1 MSESP
6 VITIDG
12 PSGVG
17 KGTVCQYLAKKTGW
31 HLLDSGAIYRVLAFA
46 AITGEI
52 PLDDENKLSELA
64 RGLNVTFQQSANTD
78 KIDIYLENNEIS
90 NQIRA
95 EECGNAASQLARYS
109 LVRQALL
116 GRQREFSRAPGLI
129 ADGRDMGSV
138 VFPAA
143 QVKIFLTASP
153 EERLN
158 RRYKQLKEQGFSV
171 NLARL
176 SADIAERDNRDQL
189 REESPLKPAMDAVV
203 IDTTT
208 LRIEQVINQI
218 WEIVESKIPELNANK
233 A

>member
-1 MSESP
+1 MSKAP

-17 KGTVCQYLAKKTGW
+17 KGTVSLYLAKRTGW

-46 AITGEI
+46 ALTNDM

-64 RGLNVTFQQSANTD
+64 RGLNVSFKNSTVTD
-78 KIDIYLENNEIS
+78 RIDVFLKNLDITG
-90 NQIRA
+90 QIRA
-95 EECGNAASQLARYS
+95 EECGNAASQIARYPQ
-109 LVRQALL
+109 VRQALL
-116 GRQREFSRAPGLI
+116 TRQREFCRSPGLI
-129 ADGRDMGSV
+129 ADGRDMGTV

-143 QVKIFLTASP
+143 QVKIYLTASP

-176 SADIAERDNRDQL
+176 SAEIAGRDNRDQL
-189 REESPLKPAMDAVV
+189 RKESPLKPATDAVV
-203 IDTTT
+203 VDTTN

-218 WEIVESKIPELNANK
+218 WEIVTTQFPELDA
-233 A
+233 